1 MSYACQQ
8 YLIDRITDHV
18 PDFVTVTNSSF
29 SPDDKAVV
37 KKLPACVIVPFES
50 IYSPPSLSNDFLI
63 DTQQYEIHVILRS
76 ENNDTDHLQTEA
88 NASVLINSV
97 LKWVTGF
104 VPDDPNVM
112 DAFRPIKKLRPTYFP
127 DEGFAS
133 FGLIVSIR
141 KTIPLL

>member
-1 MSYACQQ
+1 
-8 YLIDRITDHV
+8 
-18 PDFVTVTNSSF
+18 
-29 SPDDKAVV
+29 
-37 KKLPACVIVPFES
+37 
-50 IYSPPSLSNDFLI
+50 
-63 DTQQYEIHVILRS
+63 
-76 ENNDTDHLQTEA
+76 
-88 NASVLINSV
+88 V

-104 VPDDPNVM
+104 VPDDPNVL